1 MRWLSFLRNGSA
13 SWGYVTRD
21 GQGVVDAGSR
31 GAYPDLKAAI
41 AARALADV
49 AAACGDRA
57 DLPLAGLHYLPPVTQ
72 PEKILCVGL
81 NYKAHQEETGRGGE
95 AYPTIFARFANA
107 QVGHDQPMVRPH
119 ESATLDFEGE
129 IAIVIGRA
137 GRRIARADAMSYIAG
152 YSIYNDGSVREYQRQ
167 TSQFTPG
174 KNFMATGGFGPWL
187 MTPDEVGDPQ
197 RLELTTRLNG
207 TVMQHA
213 TSDLMVFDFAAII
226 AYCSIFTELAPGD
239 VLVTGT
245 PGGVGAA
252 RKPPVFMDAGD
263 VVEIE
268 VKPIGV
274 LRNPVVAG

>member
-1 MRWLSFLRNGSA
+1 MRWLSFVRDGRA
-13 SWGYVTRD
+13 TFGFVTAD
-21 GQGVVDAGSR
+21 GQGVVDVGAR
-31 GAYPDLKAAI
+31 GGYPDLRAAI
-41 AARALADV
+41 AANALADL
-49 AAACGDRA
+49 ARASGSAA
-57 DLPLAGLHYLPPVTQ
+57 DLPLAGLRYLPPITN

-95 AYPTIFARFANA
+95 GFPTIFARFANA
-107 QVGHDQPMVRPH
+107 QIGHEEHMVRPV

-129 IAIVIGRA
+129 VAIVIGRA
-137 GRRIARADAMSYIAG
+137 GRRIPREQAMSYIAG

-174 KNFMATGGFGPWL
+174 KNFTGTGGFGPWL
-187 MTPDEVGDPQ
+187 MTPDEVGDPH
-197 RLELTTRLNG
+197 RMELTTRLNG
-207 TVMQHA
+207 EVMQHA
-213 TSDLMVFDFAAII
+213 TTDLMVFDFAAII
-226 AYCSIFTELAPGD
+226 AYCSIFTELVPGD

-263 VVEIE
+263 RIEIE

-274 LRNPVVAG
+274 LGNTVVVG